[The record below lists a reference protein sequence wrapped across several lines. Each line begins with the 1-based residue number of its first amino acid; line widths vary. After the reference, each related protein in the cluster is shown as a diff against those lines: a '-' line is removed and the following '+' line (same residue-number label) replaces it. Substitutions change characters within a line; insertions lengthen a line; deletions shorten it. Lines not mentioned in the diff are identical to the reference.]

1 MTCLDASSQVIV
13 GYYTLSPASI
23 QRQALSEK
31 MLTGPRPNPIPG
43 FRLCRLAVD
52 RQYQGKGMGKKLL
65 VHALKKCVDQAKQIG
80 GSIVIIDAKNEQA
93 KAFYEHFGFKALPD
107 NTLVLVQTI
116 KQIEQNFAEA
126 SYVG

>member
-1 MTCLDASSQVIV
+1 
-13 GYYTLSPASI
+13 
-23 QRQALSEK
+23 
-31 MLTGPRPNPIPG
+31 
-43 FRLCRLAVD
+43 
-52 RQYQGKGMGKKLL
+52 MGKKLL